1 MNVRTHILQAQ
12 IHFQVNPKCVVKAL
26 DFSSVFGE
34 HVEECKNSL
43 GISKNGMLVT
53 FLFFLKC
60 TMLFFLTIPTRY
72 LPSIMEKKN

>member
-1 MNVRTHILQAQ
+1 
-12 IHFQVNPKCVVKAL
+12 
-26 DFSSVFGE
+26 
-34 HVEECKNSL
+34 
-43 GISKNGMLVT
+43 MLVT